1 MSHIFVYISLT
12 FTMNSFSI
20 YAASLLGK
28 KWQTDNKEDFLLCPT
43 SVRFLLTGGI
53 EKKKYVQFS
62 DLFSLIHLSE
72 SSNLS
77 YLCAGAL
84 TLIMF

>member
-1 MSHIFVYISLT
+1 M
-12 FTMNSFSI
+12 

-43 SVRFLLTGGI
+43 SVRFFLTGGI
-53 EKKKYVQFS
+53 EKKYVQFS
-62 DLFSLIHLSE
+62 DLFSLVRLSE
-72 SSNLS
+72 SLITS
-77 YLCAGAL
+77 YFCTGAL

>member
-1 MSHIFVYISLT
+1 MSHIFVYIGLT

-53 EKKKYVQFS
+53 EKKSMFNLVIYLA
-62 DLFSLIHLSE
+62 LFVLVRGQTFLISAQE
-72 SSNLS
+72 P
-77 YLCAGAL
+77 
-84 TLIMF
+84 